1 MTTHHCSV
9 QEPWFT
15 LIQAKLKTVE
25 GRLNSGAFATF
36 RKGDHI
42 CWSVK
47 GSNKKCTCTVVDSVQ
62 YDTFASMLDVEGIK
76 NVLPGVPDVESGVK
90 VYRQFYTRE
99 REEAGGVRAIHLR
112 VSSPHKNKRRRTIR
126 TRRARR

>member
-25 GRLNSGAFATF
+25 GRLNSGKFATF

-47 GSNKKCTCTVVDSVQ
+47 GSKKRCTCTVVDSVQ
-62 YDTFASMLDVEGIK
+62 YDTFASMLDTEGIQ
-76 NVLPGVPDVESGVK
+76 NVLPGVPDIESGVK

-99 REEAGGVRAIHLR
+99 REAVGGVRAIHLR
-112 VSSPHKNKRRRTIR
+112 VSSPHKTKKHR
-126 TRRARR
+126 TRRACR